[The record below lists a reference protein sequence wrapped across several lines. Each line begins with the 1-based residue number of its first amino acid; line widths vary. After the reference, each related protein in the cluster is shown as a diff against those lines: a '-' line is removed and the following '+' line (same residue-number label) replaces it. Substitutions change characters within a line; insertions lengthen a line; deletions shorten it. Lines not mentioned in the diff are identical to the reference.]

1 MKAEILKFADKGGI
15 QYEDSDRSTPVVL
28 DIFTTP
34 LDEFF
39 R

>member
-15 QYEDSDRSTPVVL
+15 RSTPVVL